1 MDYETT
7 HSQHTC
13 IALFMKK
20 ELLLLVI
27 LIALGATIW
36 YAINGSGKRGDAP
49 DFTKERMEHF
59 KKIAEYERLMKQ
71 RDLLIAS
78 MEVQIGEYEQREDSL
93 IRESARLKK
102 QADERERIVYRLGA
116 DSTTRLLTALSDSAW

>member
-1 MDYETT
+1 
-7 HSQHTC
+7 
-13 IALFMKK
+13 MKK
-20 ELLLLVI
+20 ELLLLAI
-27 LIALGATIW
+27 LIALGAFIW
-36 YAINGSGKRGDAP
+36 HTINGSGQTVNTL
-49 DFTKERMEHF
+49 DFQKERMEHF
-59 KKIAEYERLMKQ
+59 KKIVEYERQMKQ

-78 MEVQIGEYEQREDSL
+78 MEVQIGEYEQKEDSL